1 MKTAIYIEDG
11 RMQLVLTPDSEFE
24 RTTLKAIAAKK
35 KSVTIQEGQ
44 FYACKGGWTR
54 YNDHPQ
60 DKQSLIV
67 VLDNAPEP
75 SND

>member
-24 RTTLKAIAAKK
+24 RKTLQAIAAKK

-44 FYACKGGWTR
+44 FYACQGGYTR
-54 YNDHPQ
+54 YTDQSQQKP
-60 DKQSLIV
+60 SLIV
-67 VLDNAPEP
+67 VLDDVPDIKP
-75 SND
+75 